1 VLLAGST
8 VTGATMAFRQC
19 FTDLV
24 LPIPDDLPIIHDAW
38 IAVLVSAVAEVAPV
52 SRTLIRYRQHE
63 GQQIGATPK
72 VAANAGVTEAMR
84 RRTEYDELIA
94 VGIRVHR
101 RLDDCRDRFESEVA
115 SARLAARLRH
125 MQARVA
131 MPDRLLPRVTRVA
144 TELGSGRY
152 HAFSNGLR
160 SAAKDLFLS
169 G

>member
-1 VLLAGST
+1 
-8 VTGATMAFRQC
+8 
-19 FTDLV
+19 
-24 LPIPDDLPIIHDAW
+24 
-38 IAVLVSAVAEVAPV
+38 
-52 SRTLIRYRQHE
+52 
-63 GQQIGATPK
+63 
-72 VAANAGVTEAMR
+72 
-84 RRTEYDELIA
+84 
-94 VGIRVHR
+94 
-101 RLDDCRDRFESEVA
+101 
-115 SARLAARLRH
+115 